1 MKPNTNSLLQS
12 PDSEDST
19 RFDAS
24 VRLDDG
30 FVCWGLV
37 FVGGKHLL
45 RATIGRLDWRVFG
58 VAARRH
64 GTDSDDDPDRLR
76 RGSVVDRSA
85 RGLVREPPPD
95 LVCARTMVIKKG
107 RVYETSYKQ

>member
-1 MKPNTNSLLQS
+1 MKPNTNSLFQP
-12 PDSEDST
+12 PDQKIP
-19 RFDAS
+19 RAS
-24 VRLDDG
+24 MHLSAWMTVFL
-30 FVCWGLV
+30 VTACGL
-37 FVGGKHLL
+37 GQHLL